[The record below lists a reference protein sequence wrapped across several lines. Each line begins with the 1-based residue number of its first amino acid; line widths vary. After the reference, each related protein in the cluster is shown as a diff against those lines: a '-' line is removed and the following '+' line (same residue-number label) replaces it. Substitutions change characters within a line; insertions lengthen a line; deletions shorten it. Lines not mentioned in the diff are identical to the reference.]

1 MPSQDRFIV
10 HRLYEAVQARDYPA
24 LYGFLSPEI
33 RITHSPGFPWRGTFH
48 GHHGAKE
55 FFERL
60 ATYVTS
66 HVAIERILDTGDQ
79 MAVTVWTYGATPRTG
94 RRFAVPITYL
104 WQFKDGLA
112 VRLDVTLELRT
123 LRVLLADAA

>member
-1 MPSQDRFIV
+1 MPSRNRSIV
-10 HRLYEAVQARDYPA
+10 HRLYAALQASDYPA

-33 RITHSPGFPWRGTFH
+33 RITHSPGSPWGGVFQ

-60 ATYVTS
+60 ATCVSS
-66 HVAIERILDTGDQ
+66 HVAIERILDVGDQ
-79 MAVTVWTYGATPRTG
+79 VMVTVWTDGTAPSTG
-94 RRFAVPITYL
+94 RRFAVPVTYL
-104 WQFKDGLA
+104 WEFKDGLA

-123 LRVLLADAA
+123 FRVPLADA